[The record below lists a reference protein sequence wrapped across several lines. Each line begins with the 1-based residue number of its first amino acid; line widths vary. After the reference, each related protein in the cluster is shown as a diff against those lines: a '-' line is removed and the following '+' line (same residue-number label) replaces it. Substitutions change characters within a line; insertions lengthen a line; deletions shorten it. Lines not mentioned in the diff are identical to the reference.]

1 MSILKATIQD
11 DMKEAMRAKD
21 TVRLGTIRMLLAALK
36 QREVD
41 ERIEL
46 TDGDVLKI
54 INKQIKQRRDSISQ
68 FQEAGRHDLAD
79 KEVLELAV
87 LESYLPEALSET
99 EIKALIEKT
108 IAEHN
113 ASSIKDMG
121 KVMASLKP
129 QLEGKADMAVVSQLI
144 KTLLNPA

>member
-1 MSILKATIQD
+1 MSALKAKIQD

-79 KEVLELAV
+79 KEVLELAI
-87 LESYLPEALSET
+87 LESYLPEALSDT
-99 EIKALIEKT
+99 EVKTLIEKA
-108 IAEHN
+108 IADHN
-113 ASSIKDMG
+113 ATSIKDMG
-121 KVMASLKP
+121 KVMAVLKP
-129 QLEGKADMAVVSQLI
+129 QLEGKADMAVVSQMI